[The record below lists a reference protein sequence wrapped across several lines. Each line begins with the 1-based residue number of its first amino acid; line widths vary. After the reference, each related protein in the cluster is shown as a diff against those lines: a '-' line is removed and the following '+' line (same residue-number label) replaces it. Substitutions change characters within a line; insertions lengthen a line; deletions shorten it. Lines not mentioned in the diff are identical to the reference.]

1 MARSVAPRAP
11 AASSAPAAL
20 DGIAVLECASL
31 VAAPYCSKLLAELGA
46 DVVKIEPPQGD
57 PSRRLG
63 PFPHGGPDAEASAL
77 FLYCNIGKRSVTLD
91 VRHPVGAALLRR
103 LAAQAD
109 VMIEDAGA
117 GVMDA
122 LGLGY
127 AALAAENPRLVY
139 LSITP
144 FGLTGPYAAYRATDL
159 GICAAGGEAFTM
171 PGTLSTALFPDREPV
186 RAGGYITAYDC
197 GVTASVAVLSALMQ
211 REVTGV
217 GQRIDLSQ
225 QEAAMAIARESPL
238 QRYPGYGKVVDR
250 QAQNFFGGMFPCK
263 DGYVTLSPRENA
275 HWRALCDAMQ
285 RPGLADDPRFSS
297 FDARHHNSDALNAEL
312 RAWAADRPKQWIYRE
327 VASRGCPASAFS
339 SVEEL
344 LASEQLAS
352 RGFFHALP
360 HPRAGRLRYPGA
372 SYAMSRTPARHERAA
387 PLLGEHNAAVLCGRV
402 GLAPQEMTI
411 LRAQGAI

>member
-1 MARSVAPRAP
+1 MALS
-11 AASSAPAAL
+11 ASASPSTPAAL
-20 DGIAVLECASL
+20 EGILVLECASL
-31 VAAPYCSKLLAELGA
+31 VAGPYCGKLLAELGA
-46 DVVKIEPPQGD
+46 EVIKAEPPDGD
-57 PSRRLG
+57 PSRKLG
-63 PFPHGGPDAEASAL
+63 PFPRAAPDAEASAL

-91 VRHPVGAALLRR
+91 LRHAGGAALLRR

-109 VMIEDAGA
+109 VLIEDAGV

-127 AALAAENPRLVY
+127 VALGAENPGLIY

-144 FGLTGPYAAYRATDL
+144 FGLTGPYAGYRASDL
-159 GICAAGGEAFTM
+159 GVCAAGGEAFTM

-186 RAGGYITAYDC
+186 RSGGYITAYDC

-211 REVTGV
+211 REMTGV
-217 GQRIDLSQ
+217 GQHIDLSQ

-238 QRYPGYGKVVDR
+238 QRYPGYGKIVDR
-250 QAQNFFGGMFPCK
+250 QAQNFFGGMFPCQ

-285 RPGLADDPRFSS
+285 RPDLADDPRFSS

-312 RAWAADRPKQWIYRE
+312 RVWAAARLKQWIYRE

-339 SVEEL
+339 SVEEV

-352 RGFFHALP
+352 RGFFHTLD

-372 SYAMSRTPARHERAA
+372 PYRMSRTPARYERAA
-387 PLLGEHNAAVLCGRV
+387 PLLGEHNRDVLCGRL
-402 GLAPQEMTI
+402 GLAPQELAI

>member
-1 MARSVAPRAP
+1 MAQG
-11 AASSAPAAL
+11 APAAL
-20 DGIAVLECASL
+20 DGVVVLECASL
-31 VAAPYCSKLLAELGA
+31 VAGPYCGKLLAEMGA
-46 DVVKIEPPQGD
+46 DVIKIEPSQGD
-57 PSRRLG
+57 PSRTLG
-63 PFPHGGPDAEASAL
+63 PFPPGEPDAEASAL
-77 FLYCNIGKRSVTLD
+77 SLYCNIGKRSVTLD
-91 VRHPVGAALLRR
+91 ARHPDGAALLRR

-109 VMIEDAGA
+109 VLLEDAGV
-117 GVMDA
+117 GVMEA

-127 AALAAENPRLVY
+127 AALAEENPRLVY

-144 FGLTGPYAAYRATDL
+144 FGLTGPYASYRATDL
-159 GICAAGGEAFTM
+159 GNCAAGGEAFTM
-171 PGTLSTALFPDREPV
+171 PGTLSTTLFPDREPV
-186 RAGGYITAYDC
+186 RAGGYLTAYDC
-197 GVTASVAVLSALMQ
+197 GVTASVAVLAALMQ
-211 REVTGV
+211 RETTGV

-238 QRYPGYGKVVDR
+238 QRYPGYGRVVDR

-285 RPGLADDPRFSS
+285 RPDLADDPRFSS

-312 RAWAADRPKQWIYRE
+312 RAWAAELPKQWIYRE

-352 RGFFHALP
+352 RGFFHTLP
-360 HPRAGRLRYPGA
+360 HSRAGRLRYPGA
-372 SYAMSRTPARHERAA
+372 AYAMSRTPVRYDRAA
-387 PLLGEHNAAVLCGRV
+387 PLLGEHNRDVLCGRL
-402 GLAPQEMTI
+402 GLVPQELAI